1 MIRMTSR
8 AHRLVRALDGVVG
21 DHGRVQQVDS
31 ASPRIVILIVPAKG
45 TGGVPIYLHLA
56 GGEAIIRTGLAGRL
70 ALAWGGTDDDEHICD
85 VVAAIVA
92 GDAVEYCV
100 VDDRGDLHGYL
111 AVRGTWGEYVPGA
124 ASHSHLHWRLPQWAP
139 PIQVGAP

>member
-1 MIRMTSR
+1 MASR

-31 ASPRIVILIVPAKG
+31 APPRIVILIVPEKG
-45 TGGVPIYLHLA
+45 MSGVPIYLHLA
-56 GGEAIIRTGLAGRL
+56 DGEAVIRTGLAGRL
-70 ALAWGGTDDDEHICD
+70 ALGWGGADDDEHICD

-92 GDAVEYCV
+92 GAAVEYCI
-100 VDDRGDLHGYL
+100 VDDRGDLNGYL

-124 ASHSHLHWRLPQWAP
+124 SSRSHLDWQLPQWAP
-139 PIQVGAP
+139 TQVGAQ